1 MTALELAC
9 LWRLGPPLEQALSL
23 LRDVGSARPGDV
35 PPLLEAAAQALLS
48 RARVLRALPPPRP
61 TLPAP

>member
-1 MTALELAC
+1 MTPIELAC

-23 LRDVGSARPGDV
+23 LRDVGSARPEDV

-48 RARVLRALPPPRP
+48 RARVLRALPPAPPAMPRS
-61 TLPAP
+61 